1 MIVIDPNRF
10 NGAQFALRLNSKIT
24 GFILDDGFQH
34 QQLSRNLNILLL
46 DVEMYFKQPGLLPLG
61 RFRENFKAIKRAD
74 HILLTKWDFQSQ
86 KAIDQLVAKIKKHNI
101 DYDFLESKI
110 ARVENH
116 KGINL
121 KSKKIILMSGL
132 GQPSVFEK
140 DFMKSYPDVKIIQ
153 HYKYKD
159 HYNYTSEDIENILN
173 LTNTN
178 NCELVCSEKDYI
190 KIQALELGLDQIYY
204 TIQELQIGERLTSK
218 IQKLFKRD

>member
-1 MIVIDPNRF
+1 
-10 NGAQFALRLNSKIT
+10 
-24 GFILDDGFQH
+24 
-34 QQLSRNLNILLL
+34 
-46 DVEMYFKQPGLLPLG
+46 
-61 RFRENFKAIKRAD
+61 
-74 HILLTKWDFQSQ
+74 
-86 KAIDQLVAKIKKHNI
+86 VAKIKKHNI